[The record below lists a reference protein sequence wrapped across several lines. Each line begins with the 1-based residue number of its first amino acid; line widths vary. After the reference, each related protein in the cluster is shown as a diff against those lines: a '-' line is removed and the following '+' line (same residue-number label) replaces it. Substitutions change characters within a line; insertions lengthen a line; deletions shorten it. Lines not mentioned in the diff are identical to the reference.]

1 MDRKDIVRI
10 MTETGFSPDEYWI
23 QAGAAMV
30 MHGLREQTH
39 DIDIGCT
46 TALIERLKA
55 AGCPGEPMT
64 DGHIKYAVSELI
76 EASENWARGTVTLI
90 DGVPVVSLAD
100 VLSLKLSLNREKD
113 QKDILRLKAALGL
126 SETARV

>member
-1 MDRKDIVRI
+1 MNKADIVNI
-10 MTETGFSPDEYWI
+10 MKATGFAPDDYWL

-46 TALIERLKA
+46 TALIERLRA
-55 AGCPGEPMT
+55 AGCPGEPMA
-64 DGHIKYAVSELI
+64 DGHIKYVVSDVI
-76 EASENWARGTVTLI
+76 EASENWAKGDISLI

-100 VLSLKLSLNREKD
+100 VLALKQSLNREKD
-113 QKDILRLKAALGL
+113 QRDIARLKAALGQ
-126 SETARV
+126 V